1 VESLNISFNYEL
13 TVRGLASVCR
23 CEHLHKVQVSICRD
37 RPRQVQ
43 GHIVDCL
50 SGDSMES
57 ASTSMTLRQLTVRF
71 VSADDSSENVD
82 GDVDEEKEWVQRL
95 LVSGFEKNASLH
107 KLTGVLLSI
116 ANEHCI
122 ESFLHRNRFNAYANS
137 LDVAVL
143 DAS

>member
-1 VESLNISFNYEL
+1 
-13 TVRGLASVCR
+13 
-23 CEHLHKVQVSICRD
+23 
-37 RPRQVQ
+37 
-43 GHIVDCL
+43 VDCL